1 MFKLTLIHFALVL
14 LPFAAYILY
23 LVAARKVE
31 LSRSATADALRHMP
45 WLWLLGGGLIL
56 TAASLV
62 SLSLTSGES
71 PEGAYVPP
79 RFEEGE
85 IVPGHME

>member
-14 LPFAAYILY
+14 LPFAVYMLY
-23 LVAARKVE
+23 LIAARKVE
-31 LSRSATADALRHMP
+31 LSRSATATALRNMP

-56 TAASLV
+56 MAASLV
-62 SLSLTSGES
+62 ALSLTSGES
-71 PEGAYVPP
+71 SEGTYVPP